1 MNRVT
6 LTLAVAVGL
15 AAVAGPVAAQDAGA
29 DLAQRLT
36 ALEANAEF
44 SGMAAYERLQAR
56 QSLEMLAA
64 AGSRERE
71 GARYVAE
78 RRVRIAEVAAGTAA
92 AQREIDRL
100 DRERAELLIEASRQ
114 DAAQA
119 RAEAER
125 LRMEARIQA
134 EEAARLREQ
143 AMSSEEAMQDVEA
156 ALEGVAGA
164 QSARLQAAREREAAL
179 ARQEAALMAGGDLPP
194 SSKRGNNEVYTLGG
208 DAFGSGQAT
217 LTAGAAASVQALA
230 VYLQAGGN
238 ASIRVDG
245 HTDSQGQP
253 EANRELSQRRADAVR
268 QALIDAGVSASRIR
282 AVGHGADEPV
292 ADNGTA
298 EGRARN
304 RRVEVLVSGG

>member
-1 MNRVT
+1 MNRLT

-15 AAVAGPVAAQDAGA
+15 AAVAGPVAGQEAGA

-143 AMSSEEAMQDVEA
+143 AMSSEEAMPDV
-156 ALEGVAGA
+156 
-164 QSARLQAAREREAAL
+164 EAAL

-253 EANRELSQRRADAVR
+253 EANRALSQRRADAVR
-268 QALIDAGVSASRIR
+268 QALIDAGVPASRIR
-282 AVGHGADEPV
+282 AVGHGADEPI

>member
-1 MNRVT
+1 MNRRN
-6 LTLAVAVGL
+6 LAMSL
-15 AAVAGPVAAQDAGA
+15 AAFVVACSAPAIAQDASA

-36 ALEANAEF
+36 VLESNAELG
-44 SGMAAYERLQAR
+44 SMAPYERLQAR
-56 QSLEMLAA
+56 QALEVLAA
-64 AGSRERE
+64 AGNRDRD

-100 DRERAELLIEASRQ
+100 DRERSELLIEASRQ

-143 AMSSEEAMQDVEA
+143 AMSSEAAMQDVEA

-164 QSARLQAAREREAAL
+164 QSARLQAAREREAEL
-179 ARQEAALMAGGDLPP
+179 ARQEAALMAGAGLPP
-194 SSKRGNNEVYTLGG
+194 VTRRGGVEVYTLGG

-217 LTAGAAASVQALA
+217 LTAGAASSVQALA
-230 VYLQAGGN
+230 AYLQGSGN
-238 ASIRVDG
+238 GSIRVEG

-253 EANRELSQRRADAVR
+253 EANRALSQRRADAVR
-268 QALIDAGVSASRIR
+268 QRLIDAGLPASRIR
-282 AVGHGADEPV
+282 AIGHGDDEPV
-292 ADNGTA
+292 ADNATA

-304 RRVEVLVSGG
+304 RRVEVLVGG

>member
-1 MNRVT
+1 MNRLT
-6 LTLAVAVGL
+6 LTLAVAAGL
-15 AAVAGPVAAQDAGA
+15 AALAGPVGAQEAGA

-56 QSLEMLAA
+56 QSIEMLAA

-134 EEAARLREQ
+134 EEAARQREQ

-156 ALEGVAGA
+156 ALKRFDFGASLRQFGLRHGVTAQHVGEVGVGRSRQRQPACVVLAPGGHGRLGA
-164 QSARLQAAREREAAL
+164 QQRLAC
-179 ARQEAALMAGGDLPP
+179 GGDFG
-194 SSKRGNNEVYTLGG
+194 RGVLVGVC
-208 DAFGSGQAT
+208 AFGT
-217 LTAGAAASVQALA
+217 H
-230 VYLQAGGN
+230 
-238 ASIRVDG
+238 DG
-245 HTDSQGQP
+245 
-253 EANRELSQRRADAVR
+253 L
-268 QALIDAGVSASRIR
+268 L
-282 AVGHGADEPV
+282 
-292 ADNGTA
+292 
-298 EGRARN
+298 GRAQLGRG
-304 RRVEVLVSGG
+304 RRHRGAGRKRQNEHQRKRRPTKVCEA